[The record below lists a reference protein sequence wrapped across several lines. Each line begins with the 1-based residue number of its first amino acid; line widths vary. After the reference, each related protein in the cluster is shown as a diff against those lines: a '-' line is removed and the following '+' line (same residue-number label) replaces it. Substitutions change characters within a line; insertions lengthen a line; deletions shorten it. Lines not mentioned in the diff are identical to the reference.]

1 MFGTEIPV
9 DRWIIVMEQPWAESG
24 WTTYAA
30 LDQKRILLIA
40 STADGYSTIVYTMR
54 IFQFLV
60 LAVRTTNMVL

>member
-1 MFGTEIPV
+1 
-9 DRWIIVMEQPWAESG
+9 MEQPWAESG